1 MADAPLLRMRGIDK
15 SFAGVPALTGVD
27 LAVAPGEV
35 RALIGQNGAG
45 KSTLIKV
52 LTGVYRR
59 DAGEVEFAGQPV
71 DFGSTQ
77 EAQRAGVATIY
88 QEVNLVPY
96 RSVAENVCIGRAP
109 RRFGLLDWRAV
120 NAEARERLAELGVH
134 VDVTR
139 PLHEFPIATQ
149 QMTAIAR
156 ALSFEARLVIMDEPT
171 SSLAEHEV
179 GVLLD
184 VIRRLRDSGVAVVFV
199 SHRLDELYA
208 VCDTITVLRDGRC
221 VADAQL
227 GELSKYDLVSTMLG
241 RALTES
247 ERRGSH
253 VGAAR
258 AAGAPTLL
266 EARDLRR
273 PPALNGSSVSV
284 RRGEVVGLAGL
295 LGSGRSETARA
306 LFGADPV
313 TGGEVELEGEPV
325 AFSSPREAIHAR
337 LGFLSEDRKAD
348 GIVPDLSVRENLTL
362 ALLPRLT
369 KRGVVDRARQQE
381 IVDRFVERLG
391 IRMAGPDQ
399 PIRELSGGN
408 QQKVLL
414 ARWLCTDPRLLILD
428 EPTRG
433 IDVGAKQ
440 EIATLVDELADD
452 GLSVLLVSSELEEL
466 IDGCDRVEVLRD
478 GETVREMAGADIS
491 EAAILRAMAE
501 GTAVGGG
508 AHDDA

>member
-1 MADAPLLRMRGIDK
+1 
-15 SFAGVPALTGVD
+15 
-27 LAVAPGEV
+27 
-35 RALIGQNGAG
+35 
-45 KSTLIKV
+45 
-52 LTGVYRR
+52 
-59 DAGEVEFAGQPV
+59 
-71 DFGSTQ
+71 
-77 EAQRAGVATIY
+77 
-88 QEVNLVPY
+88 
-96 RSVAENVCIGRAP
+96 
-109 RRFGLLDWRAV
+109 
-120 NAEARERLAELGVH
+120 
-134 VDVTR
+134 
-139 PLHEFPIATQ
+139 
-149 QMTAIAR
+149 
-156 ALSFEARLVIMDEPT
+156 
-171 SSLAEHEV
+171 
-179 GVLLD
+179 
-184 VIRRLRDSGVAVVFV
+184 VAVVFV

-466 IDGCDRVEVLRD
+466 IDGCDRVAVLRD
-478 GETVREMAGADIS
+478 GETVRELAGADIS
-491 EAAILRAMAE
+491 EGAILRAMAE
-501 GTAVGGG
+501 GTAVGGTTADRG